1 MSIPSAALAA
11 GWIPFVV
18 TLVLILLFSGAYVKY
33 FISKRDGTLSTT
45 LSSVVALS
53 VTLLTT
59 ALIPVDVFLVS
70 FMKNTDGTFKD
81 WAVSNETRQSLE
93 TSVSDAYYSLYGLI
107 VFCLFLL
114 LPFMYFFYEER
125 DEDSTVTVKSRIC
138 SALKFTIVSLFIIV
152 TLLLVGAFVGV
163 NHGSSIPSGNN
174 TNQWK
179 RIADLFKEFGN
190 DTRLEDALSFVMSVL
205 SLLGMLALIMY
216 SAYGMS
222 AMPMSLIKGTKSA
235 KTERSDV
242 QNRRS
247 KIHER
252 SRAIREKYTRRG
264 LSSHNRDQVESM
276 DEEERLLQRE
286 ERHLE
291 AKEKSVLQK
300 CLLVLRPFEV
310 VFGVLFFLVTLLV
323 FVSLLLTNIDKAIHS
338 LGYKSGYALSQRN
351 LPNPVDI
358 ILVFCQKV
366 FPLDYIM
373 FAALVLYLVFCSM
386 SGVRNIGI
394 WFLWLRMYKIRP
406 RRTRPQGILMMC
418 MIMIFLTLAINII
431 IYELTPQ
438 YSSFG
443 SQRYVIN
450 RGNSTH
456 VVPDIVSCTA
466 DATANDC
473 TITRMTLLLTSF
485 FYRMWFFGAAYY
497 WGTWVFLGFILIGFI
512 ISVIKKRRSAIDGEV
527 DIDDF
532 DDSDEELLTG

>member
-1 MSIPSAALAA
+1 MSIPSAVLAA

-33 FISKRDGTLSTT
+33 FISKRDGTISTT
-45 LSSVVALS
+45 LSAVVALS
-53 VTLLTT
+53 VTFFTT

-70 FMKNTDGTFKD
+70 FMKNSDGTFKD
-81 WAVSNETRQSLE
+81 WAISNTTRLSME
-93 TSVSDAYYSLYGLI
+93 TSVTDAYYSLYGLI

-125 DEDSTVTVKSRIC
+125 DEESTVKSRIC
-138 SALKFTIVSLFIIV
+138 SALKFTIVSLFIVV
-152 TLLLVGAFVGV
+152 TLMLVGAFVGV
-163 NHGSSIPSGNN
+163 NHGSPSPNGNN

-179 RIADLFKEFGN
+179 RIVDMFKEFGTE
-190 DTRLEDALSFVMSVL
+190 TRAEDALSFVMSIL

-235 KTERSDV
+235 KKERMDV

-247 KIHER
+247 RIADR
-252 SRAIREKYTRRG
+252 SRSIREKYNRR
-264 LSSHNRDQVESM
+264 NRDQGL
-276 DEEERLLQRE
+276 DEEERLLERE
-286 ERHLE
+286 EKHLQ
-291 AKEKSVLQK
+291 AKENSILQK
-300 CLLVLRPFEV
+300 CLMVLRPFEV
-310 VFGVLFFLVTLLV
+310 VFGILFFLVTLLI
-323 FVSLLLTNIDKAIHS
+323 FVSLLLTNIDKAIHG
-338 LGYKSGYALSQRN
+338 LGYKSGYALSKRT

-373 FAALVLYLVFCSM
+373 FAVLVLYLVFCSM

-418 MIMIFLTLAINII
+418 MIMMFLTLAINII

-443 SQRYVIN
+443 SQKYVIN
-450 RGNSTH
+450 NGNSTH
-456 VVPDIVSCTA
+456 PIPDIVSCTA
-466 DATANDC
+466 EATTNDC
-473 TITRMTLLLTSF
+473 TVTSMSLLLTSF

-512 ISVIKKRRSAIDGEV
+512 ISVIKKRKSSIEGEV

>member
-33 FISKRDGTLSTT
+33 FISKRDGTISST

-81 WAVSNETRQSLE
+81 WAVSNTTRQSLE
-93 TSVSDAYYSLYGLI
+93 NSISDAYYSLYGLI

-125 DEDSTVTVKSRIC
+125 DEESTVKSRMC
-138 SALKFTIVSLFIIV
+138 SAFKYTLVSLFIIV
-152 TLLLVGAFVGV
+152 ALLLVGAFVGV
-163 NHGSSIPSGNN
+163 NHETPPSGKNN
-174 TNQWK
+174 TNQWNK
-179 RIADLFKEFGN
+179 IVDLFKEFSN
-190 DTRLEDALSFVMSVL
+190 ENKLEDALSFVVSVL

-235 KTERSDV
+235 KEERLDV
-242 QNRRS
+242 QS
-247 KIHER
+247 QR
-252 SRAIREKYTRRG
+252 SRINNRSSAIRDKYSRRG
-264 LSSHNRDQVESM
+264 LSSRNRDRVEIL
-276 DEEERLLQRE
+276 DEEERLLERE
-286 ERHLE
+286 EKHLE
-291 AKEKSVLQK
+291 AKEKSLLRK
-300 CLLVLRPFEV
+300 CLLILRPFEV
-310 VFGVLFFLVTLLV
+310 VFGVAFFLVTLLI
-323 FVSLLLTNIDKAIHS
+323 FVSLLLTNIDKAIHG
-338 LGYKSGYALSQRN
+338 LGYKSGYALPKRQ

-418 MIMIFLTLAINII
+418 MIMMFLTLAINII

-443 SQRYVIN
+443 SQRYVEVK
-450 RGNSTH
+450 GNSTQE
-456 VVPDIVSCTA
+456 IVSCTT

-497 WGTWVFLGFILIGFI
+497 WGTWVFLGFILIGFV
-512 ISVIKKRRSAIDGEV
+512 ISVIKKRKSSIEGEV
-527 DIDDF
+527 ERDDF